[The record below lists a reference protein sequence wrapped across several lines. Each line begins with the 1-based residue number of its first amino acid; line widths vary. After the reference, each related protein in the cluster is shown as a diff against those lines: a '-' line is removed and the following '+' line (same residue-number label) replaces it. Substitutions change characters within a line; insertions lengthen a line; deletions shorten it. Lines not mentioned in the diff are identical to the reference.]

1 MAKYGVREVANVVF
15 KALAKMQLGK
25 RTFLKNEPVLY
36 FDTLTATSIE
46 GASTTSYANGGRG
59 NSRLM
64 SWDGDKTVTFNMT
77 DALISAEGLAIL
89 SGAELFEAGQKDRP
103 TINQHM
109 NEIVKL
115 EGNIAKVTVPAGK
128 TLAQQDVYLMVLND
142 NREIV
147 GEPCKV
153 PAAEVPEE
161 GGEIEIPA
169 CLATALEGVAEAYV
183 MVDYYIAH
191 TNGAMEMVIT
201 PEAFGGNFYI
211 EGDTLFRRETDG
223 KDVVAQFVIPNG
235 KVQSNFTISMSGT
248 GDPSTFDFVVD
259 AFPGFVV
266 GGTEKVLA
274 AIQVFDE
281 AGVSAENA
289 VTYDRQGCCVVEV
302 KAEDVKDAA
311 TARAALAENCDCSK

>member
-89 SGAELFEAGQKDRP
+89 SGAELFEAGQDGKV
-103 TINQHM
+103 INQHM
-109 NEIVKL
+109 NEIVKVE
-115 EGNIAKVTVPAGK
+115 EGIAKVTVPAGK
-128 TLAQQDVYLMVLND
+128 TVAKQDVYLMVLND

-153 PAAEVPEE
+153 AAADVPEN
-161 GGEIEIPA
+161 GEIALPE
-169 CLATALEGVAEAYV
+169 CLKEALADVAGDVFV

-289 VTYDRQGCCVVEV
+289 VTYDRQGCCVIEVE
-302 KAEDVKDAA
+302 AEEVKDAA